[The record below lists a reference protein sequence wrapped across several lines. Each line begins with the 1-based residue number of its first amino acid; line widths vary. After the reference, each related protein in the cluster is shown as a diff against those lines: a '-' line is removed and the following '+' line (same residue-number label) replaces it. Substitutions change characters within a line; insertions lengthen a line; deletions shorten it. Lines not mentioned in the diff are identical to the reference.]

1 MSAAYSMNPDF
12 DLQIIDLHW
21 IHKGD
26 DPDDKCAH
34 GHVLVR
40 IGNEVVSDAITLDVT
55 VSATALYLLRSLE
68 TDYQPDM
75 FASQLLPCC
84 GHYWFLMEES
94 PDVLLMGCASGLDW
108 TITHIAGGLVRH
120 TSTAGQEA
128 LISEA
133 AYRRLVLA
141 FADQIEQFYH
151 DSLPKNLPTDADDR
165 LAYLAYW
172 REWRAL
178 RAKWA

>member
-1 MSAAYSMNPDF
+1 MNLDF
-12 DLQIIDLHW
+12 DLQLLDLHW
-21 IHKGD
+21 IHGGD

-40 IGNEVVSDAITLDVT
+40 IGSEVVADATTLDVT

-68 TDYQPDM
+68 ADYQPDM

-94 PDVLLMGCASGLDW
+94 PDVLLMGCANGIDW
-108 TITHIAGGLVRH
+108 TIAHVAGELVRH
-120 TSTAGQEA
+120 TSAAGQEA
-128 LISEA
+128 FISEA
-133 AYRRLVLA
+133 AYRRLVLT
-141 FADQIEQFYH
+141 FADQVELFYNG
-151 DSLPKNLPTDADDR
+151 SLPKNLPTDADDQ
-165 LAYLAYW
+165 LAYAAYW
-172 REWRAL
+172 REWQAL